1 MIAQAFESVGY
12 PILPEV
18 RRVDADSRREI
29 LHIRHHSLYTPR
41 DFDISPF
48 FAIVKPTIETGF
60 DYKQMMWDKTPLR
73 GRQDGLKEGNAMLFE
88 PKSWIFALALLAVP
102 VAAQGQTVAEFY
114 KGKTVNVYIGVGVGG
129 EYDIQ
134 ARLVARHIGKHIPGN
149 PTVVPQN
156 MTGAGGLR
164 MINYLYNIAPKD
176 GANIGMIANAFPAMQ
191 AVGIPGVQ
199 FDAAKMQWLGTIAPG
214 VETMAVWHT
223 TGVKSIEDARKRE
236 VVAGASA
243 RGAITFIYPQMMNE
257 FLGTKFKIVT
267 GYPGGNQI
275 NLAMERGE
283 VEARNNTWSSWK
295 ATKADWLK
303 DKKITVIAQAGPARA
318 RSRCTLG
325 RGCGSHPRGAP
336 AHRARRVRHPAWPAV
351 RDQRSAGRPRR
362 RAARG
367 LRRHHERPGVHCR
380 DQVAR
385 LRRRSGAGRDDA
397 EDRGE
402 GAVDAEG
409 RGGQGQRADGIG
421 RSATAAAGWQ

>member
-1 MIAQAFESVGY
+1 
-12 PILPEV
+12 
-18 RRVDADSRREI
+18 
-29 LHIRHHSLYTPR
+29 
-41 DFDISPF
+41 
-48 FAIVKPTIETGF
+48 
-60 DYKQMMWDKTPLR
+60 
-73 GRQDGLKEGNAMLFE
+73 MLFE
-88 PKSWIFALALLAVP
+88 PKSCILAVALLAVP
-102 VAAQGQTVAEFY
+102 AAAHSQTVAEFY

-164 MINYLYNIAPKD
+164 MINYLYNVAPKD

-199 FDAAKMQWLGTIAPG
+199 FDAARMQWLGAIAAG

-275 NLAMERGE
+275 NLAMERAE
-283 VEARNNTWSSWK
+283 VQARNNTWSSWK
-295 ATKADWLK
+295 ATKPTWLR
-303 DKKITVIAQAGPARA
+303 DKFITVIVQAGPRA
-318 RSRCTLG
+318 PDLDAPPIESFAKTPDDRKLIELVTSGTHLG
-325 RGCGSHPRGAP
+325 RPMATTPDVP
-336 AHRARRVRHPAWPAV
+336 ADRLKALRDAYRATMADPEF
-351 RDQRSAGRPRR
+351 
-362 RAARG
+362 RA
-367 LRRHHERPGVHCR
+367 ESEK
-380 DQVAR
+380 
-385 LRRRSGAGRDDA
+385 SGFEIDPVYGKDMQKIVEKIMSTPKALA
-397 EDRGE
+397 N
-402 GAVDAEG
+402 
-409 RGGQGQRADGIG
+409 RAKHLVE
-421 RSATAAAGWQ
+421 